1 MTSSASDLES
11 AQQYSLH
18 RIYHAKKLT
27 TNSGTAPSKLGTHH
41 TGMSHSQSTGDVSA
55 MFGRA

>member
-27 TNSGTAPSKLGTHH
+27 TNSGTAPSKLGSQH
-41 TGMSHSQSTGDVSA
+41 TGMSHSQSTGDVSI
-55 MFGRA
+55 FGRA

>member
-11 AQQYSLH
+11 AQQYSIH
-18 RIYHAKKLT
+18 RMYHARKT
-27 TNSGTAPSKLGTHH
+27 SNNSSGTSSKFGNHH